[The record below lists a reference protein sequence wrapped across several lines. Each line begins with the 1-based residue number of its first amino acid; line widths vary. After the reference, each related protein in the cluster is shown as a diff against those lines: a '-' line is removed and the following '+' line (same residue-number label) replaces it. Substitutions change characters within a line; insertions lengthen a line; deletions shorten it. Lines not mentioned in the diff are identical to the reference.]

1 MLLGAGMAGLVR
13 ISPMNEG
20 ERGRS
25 GDNGKHKTGRQEEG
39 APSAE
44 ELIEALVKKHGC
56 TVTPA
61 IVGPNITAGSKSY
74 PGPRSADAERKAR
87 EREEKLKKGWK
98 QLNID
103 APLNPLAREFLAA
116 AAEKIK
122 SRKVLNALRA
132 ALENPDLVTIG
143 QRVLKLRGEAGVE
156 VRRLLDL

>member
-1 MLLGAGMAGLVR
+1 
-13 ISPMNEG
+13 MNKREQ
-20 ERGRS
+20 GRS
-25 GDNGKHKTGRQEEG
+25 GDNDTHKAGRQEEG

-61 IVGPNITAGSKSY
+61 IVGPNITDGSKSNAR
-74 PGPRSADAERKAR
+74 PRSADAERKAR
-87 EREEKLKKGWK
+87 EREAKLKKGWK
-98 QLNID
+98 QINID

-132 ALENPDLVTIG
+132 ALENPSLVIIG